1 MTTVIIGAG
10 VAGLTAAIHLAA
22 RGLPVRLLEAD
33 HFAIGGRLWGGP
45 PLRSAPVGLPN
56 TTPAYPPHIAAE
68 LAAVTVTLRGHTH
81 TFWPEHGIHGLW
93 HEYHHLRAMMR
104 RFELNVPVRPARVQA
119 WIHGAGDW
127 VREAE
132 VGHAISHAAIPAPLH
147 YLEMFANPN
156 FLYMLGPRD
165 WLSLL
170 AVWNSLLL
178 ALALDPFAN
187 NITLPGQTLDDF
199 LRGWSPRLRA
209 LFVGLARSGLASSP
223 EKISL
228 AAFIACMRFYTVQRR
243 DALRFDYFATDP
255 GTAFLHPLLEKF
267 LQAGGE
273 LFLGHQVTQ
282 LSRAEA
288 GWRVHV
294 ETARGTRTLLADHV
308 VLATHPP
315 GAKTMLLAGEAT
327 RPIAETLTWPEGL
340 PSGIVRLWFSAPPLP
355 NRLEA
360 GVLSGDFIVDNF
372 FWLNHIQPEI
382 RAWAERTGG
391 SLLEMHLYQPLS
403 FFQQPEAV
411 IVARAI
417 HDVYRIYP
425 ELRGQV
431 VAHTLQRNS
440 AVHTR
445 LTVAPADQW
454 LGVDTPWP
462 NLWAC
467 GDWVRGPWPALFLE
481 RACVS
486 GLTAANRVLAAH
498 GQPPFPHETYSPPDA
513 LAGWIQRALLSGR
526 AAVRRTLKKTP

>member
-1 MTTVIIGAG
+1 MSIIVIGAG
-10 VAGLTAAIHLAA
+10 VAGLTAAAHLAA

-45 PLRSAPVGLPN
+45 PLRASAAGPIT
-56 TTPAYPPHIAAE
+56 TTPAYLPAQAVE
-68 LAAVTVTLRGHTH
+68 LAAIPVTVRGHTH
-81 TFWPEHGIHGLW
+81 LFWPEHGIHGLW
-93 HEYHHLRAMMR
+93 NEYHHLRAMFR
-104 RFELNVPVRPARVQA
+104 RFGLSVPVRPAQVQA
-119 WIHGAGDW
+119 WVHGEGDW

-156 FLYMLGPRD
+156 FLYMLGLRD

-178 ALALDPFAN
+178 ALALDPFAR

-243 DALRFDYFATDP
+243 DALRFEYFAADP
-255 GTAFLHPLLEKF
+255 GTAFLNPLLQKF
-267 LQAGGE
+267 LDAGGE
-273 LFLGHQVTQ
+273 LLLGHQVTH
-282 LSRAEA
+282 LSRADA

-294 ETARGTRTLLADHV
+294 VTARGARTLPAEHVILA
-308 VLATHPP
+308 AHPP
-315 GAKTMLLAGEAT
+315 GAKTILLAGADT
-327 RPIAETLTWPEGL
+327 RPQAQALTWPEGL
-340 PSGIVRLWFSAPPLP
+340 PSGIVRLWFRAQPLP

-372 FWLNHIQPEI
+372 FWLHLIQPEC
-382 RAWAERTGG
+382 RAWAERSGG
-391 SLLEMHLYQPLS
+391 SLLEMHLYQPLE
-403 FFQQPEAV
+403 FFHQPDAA

-417 HDVYRIYP
+417 HDAYRIYP

-431 VAHTLQRNS
+431 AAHSLQRNS

-445 LTVAPADQW
+445 LTIAPAERW

-462 NLWAC
+462 QVWAC
-467 GDWVRGPWPALFLE
+467 GDWVRGAWPALFLE

-486 GLTAANRVLAAH
+486 GLTAANRVLTAH
-498 GQPPFPHETYSPPDA
+498 GLPAFPYETYSPPDA
-513 LAGWIQRALLSGR
+513 LAGWIQRALLGGR
-526 AAVRRTLKKTP
+526 AALRRLLGKDR